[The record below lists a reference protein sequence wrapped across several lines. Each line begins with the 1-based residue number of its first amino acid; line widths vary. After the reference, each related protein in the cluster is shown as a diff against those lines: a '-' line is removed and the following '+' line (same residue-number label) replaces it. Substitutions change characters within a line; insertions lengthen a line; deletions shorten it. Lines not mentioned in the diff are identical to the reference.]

1 MERPPG
7 CDLEQPRETWSI
19 RCSYA
24 IYLNFSKSGF
34 QDRLVNSNIFEFFQV
49 DYKTGLKQTVFIG
62 NIIEFSQ
69 VNRKACSLLN
79 LDKLYLLGIYLVFC
93 KSISGHC
100 KQKKQKNVWILLVSW
115 VFLRLSYIV
124 YIGYIF
130 DFLEVSGEM
139 SFTGL
144 CIWFIYFT
152 YNRCFQLSSAA
163 CSIQNKIEY
172 RQGESSTCLMQLT
185 HSKIPSTL
193 TTKPPPRGTR
203 SPLKSA

>member
-7 CDLEQPRETWSI
+7 CDLEQPRETCSM

-100 KQKKQKNVWILLVSW
+100 KQKKNKRMFGSCQSHGFSW
-115 VFLRLSYIV
+115 DCIISYILGTYLTFWKSMV
-124 YIGYIF
+124 RCPSLGFAYGSFISYIIHISNSQ
-130 DFLEVSGEM
+130 V
-139 SFTGL
+139 
-144 CIWFIYFT
+144 
-152 YNRCFQLSSAA
+152 QHAA
-163 CSIQNKIEY
+163 FRIK
-172 RQGESSTCLMQLT
+172 SSTDKGNRAHASCN
-185 HSKIPSTL
+185 
-193 TTKPPPRGTR
+193 
-203 SPLKSA
+203 